1 MPLERAEGLSRSGA
15 LRYQA
20 NPCPGPGGP
29 GGGARAQR
37 GRGRRAGVATPQHY
51 QPPRTEL
58 FRPRRCIVYRHI
70 MSALDTGHDHDP
82 SAART
87 QMFYV

>member
-37 GRGRRAGVATPQHY
+37 GRASRPRSRY

>member
-29 GGGARAQR
+29 GGGARGAAR
-37 GRGRRAGVATPQHY
+37 PGS
-51 QPPRTEL
+51 
-58 FRPRRCIVYRHI
+58 RPRSTISRRVQSSFDPVAASYT
-70 MSALDTGHDHDP
+70 DT
-82 SAART
+82 
-87 QMFYV
+87 

>member
-37 GRGRRAGVATPQHY
+37 GRGRDPAAAISRRVQSSFDPVAASYT
-51 QPPRTEL
+51 
-58 FRPRRCIVYRHI
+58 
-70 MSALDTGHDHDP
+70 DT
-82 SAART
+82 
-87 QMFYV
+87 

>member
-1 MPLERAEGLSRSGA
+1 MPLERAEGLYRSGA

-37 GRGRRAGVATPQHY
+37 GPGAGGRDPA
-51 QPPRTEL
+51 
-58 FRPRRCIVYRHI
+58 
-70 MSALDTGHDHDP
+70 AL
-82 SAART
+82 SAAAYRALSTPSLHRIQTHNECVRHRT
-87 QMFYV
+87 